1 MEETETERRN
11 RKLREMYK
19 KEVEKA
25 HREWERWEKIA
36 YQEFRRIEIAAQEK
50 IRRREVQWEKFA
62 LLQTGD
68 LPEGVDVL
76 MRGVKGILIDR
87 ESTEF
92 REYEKEW
99 KRAMEKYNEIE
110 EPAYIRY
117 KQVVR
122 EARRR
127 MGGISLY

>member
-19 KEVEKA
+19 KEVDEA

-36 YQEFRRIEIAAQEK
+36 YQEFRRIEIAAKEK
-50 IRRREVQWEKFA
+50 IRRREIPWKKFA
-62 LLQTGD
+62 LLQTRD
-68 LPEGVDVL
+68 LPEGTHVL
-76 MRGVKGILIDR
+76 MRGARGILINR

-92 REYEKEW
+92 KEYEREW
-99 KRAMEKYNEIE
+99 ERAMEKYNEIE
-110 EPAYIRY
+110 GPAYVRY
-117 KQVVR
+117 KQAVR